1 MPFASPNNSP
11 SKLPIDDVIDDIKG
25 TLAQSSNLILIAAPG
40 AGKTTRVP
48 LALLQESWLEGK
60 KILMLEPRRVA
71 ARNAATFMASQLSEP
86 CGETVGYRMR
96 RESKISANTRIE
108 VVTEGILTRLLQS
121 DPELSD
127 VGLIIFDEFHE
138 RNLASDLGLALSLQC
153 QQVFNPD
160 LKLLVMSATLDSDA
174 LSKLLRA
181 PVIQSE
187 GRSFQV
193 DTHYRPTRDA
203 NEYLPRHMSR
213 VISEAVRENATG
225 DILAFLPG
233 VGEISRV
240 QDLLSNTLAG
250 TILLPL
256 HGQLSDKDQKQALA
270 PDPNGLRK
278 IILATNIAE
287 SSLTIN
293 GVSIV
298 IDSGLE
304 KRVTFR
310 PNLGL
315 SELATENISRASAI
329 QRQGRAG
336 RQSPGQCYRLY
347 SETSLQQRQDHI
359 KAEILSTDLTSLLGD
374 LLSWGASADELDWLT
389 PPPQG
394 HLSQAE
400 DLLTTLGIIKKGVIK
415 NGIIQEDI
423 TKDAQLTEHGQE
435 CLALGLDPR
444 LANMIIRGRE
454 MGMAQAAA
462 ELAALLQEPA
472 LLRPFADIEHAVH
485 VLKNKPVWKQRIQP
499 QAKRWISRNND
510 TEHADIGFL
519 LGCAFPDRIAKLRS
533 NEQPQRYQL
542 ASGSGAELDQNASL
556 IGTTWLAC
564 AEIAGGQPNRIRQ
577 ASKLSPE
584 TLAQLIKLH
593 PHMSQRHIDIRWLES
608 GQLLAEEQQRLGA
621 LVVQSKKITNLSNED
636 WLLAWHEQLEKQG
649 LALLNWD
656 DSATSL
662 RARLA
667 LIHEHQP
674 TDWPDVSDVA
684 LLATCVDWLDPFLTG
699 VRNSKA
705 LKKVNIHD
713 ALLSLLTWEQQQA
726 LNRLAPTHIKVA
738 SGSNIRIDYSQN
750 PPVLAVKLQE
760 MFGYEGQPSVM
771 NGQLPLLIHLLSP
784 ARRPLQVTQDLPH
797 FWRNSYAEVRKDMRG
812 RYPKHPWPEDPLSHE
827 ATRFTKK
834 RQN

>member
-1 MPFASPNNSP
+1 MPFVLP
-11 SKLPIDDVIDDIKG
+11 STSTINLPIDDVIDDIKAA
-25 TLAQSSNLILIAAPG
+25 LAQSSNLILIAAPG

-48 LALLQESWLEGK
+48 LALLNEDWLEGK

-71 ARNAATFMASQLSEP
+71 ARNAATFMASQLSEA
-86 CGETVGYRMR
+86 CGQTIGYRMR
-96 RESKISANTRIE
+96 RESKVSANTRIE
-108 VVTEGILTRLLQS
+108 VVTEGILTRLLQN

-138 RNLASDLGLALSLQC
+138 RHLASDLGLALSLQC

-174 LSKLLRA
+174 LRTLLNA
-181 PVIQSE
+181 PIIQSE
-187 GRSFQV
+187 GRSYPV
-193 DTHYRPTRDA
+193 ETHYRPARDA
-203 NEYLPRHMSR
+203 NEFLPRHMSR
-213 VISEAVRENATG
+213 VISEAIRENPTG

-233 VGEISRV
+233 VGEINRV
-240 QDLLSNTLAG
+240 QDLLGNSLTG
-250 TILLPL
+250 TTILPL
-256 HGQLSDKDQKQALA
+256 HGQLSDKEQKQVLA
-270 PDPNGLRK
+270 PDPSGLRK

-287 SSLTIN
+287 SSLTID

-315 SELATENISRASAI
+315 SELATENISRASAT

-347 SETSLQQRQDHI
+347 SETNLQQRQDHI
-359 KAEILSTDLTSLLGD
+359 KAEILSADLTSLLGD
-374 LLSWGASADELDWLT
+374 LLSWGANAYELDWLT
-389 PPPQG
+389 LPPQG

-400 DLLTTLGIIKKGVIK
+400 DLLTTLGMIKKGIIK
-415 NGIIQEDI
+415 D
-423 TKDAQLTEHGQE
+423 TQLTGHGQE

-444 LANMIIRGRE
+444 LANMIIRGRD

-472 LLRPFADIEHAVH
+472 LLRPFTDIEHAVH
-485 VLKNKPVWKQRIQP
+485 LLKNKSVWKQRIQP
-499 QAKRWISRNND
+499 QAKRWISRNKD

-533 NEQPQRYQL
+533 NEQLHRYQL
-542 ASGSGAELDQNASL
+542 ASGSGAELDQNAAL

-564 AEIAGGQPNRIRQ
+564 AEISGGQSNRIRQ
-577 ASKLSPE
+577 ACKLSSE
-584 TLAQLIKLH
+584 TLTQLITLH
-593 PHMSQRHIDIRWLES
+593 PNMSQRHIDIRWLES

-621 LVVQSKKITNLSNED
+621 LVVQSKKITDLSNDD
-636 WLLAWHEQLEKQG
+636 WLLAWHEQLKKQG

-667 LIHEHQP
+667 IAHQHQAG
-674 TDWPDVSDVA
+674 DWPDVSDAV
-684 LLATCVDWLDPFLTG
+684 LLSSLADWLDPFLTG
-699 VRNSKA
+699 VRNTKA
-705 LKKVNIHD
+705 LKKLNLHD
-713 ALLSLLTWEQQQA
+713 ALLSLLTWEQQQE

-760 MFGYEGQPSVM
+760 MFSYEGQPSVM

-797 FWRNSYAEVRKDMRG
+797 FWRNSYADVRKDMRG

>member
-1 MPFASPNNSP
+1 MTNV
-11 SKLPIDDVIDDIKG
+11 LPIDAVMG
-25 TLAQSSNLILIAAPG
+25 NLRSTLTSNNNLILIAAPG

-48 LALLQESWLEGK
+48 LALLNEPWLEGK

-86 CGETVGYRMR
+86 CGQTVGYRMR
-96 RESKISANTRIE
+96 RDSKVSANTRIE

-138 RNLASDLGLALSLQC
+138 RHLASDLGLSLSLQC
-153 QQVFNPD
+153 QQVFNPE
-160 LKLLVMSATLDSDA
+160 LKLLVMSATLDSDT
-174 LSKLLRA
+174 LSTLLNA

-187 GRSFQV
+187 GRSYPV
-193 DTHYRPTRDA
+193 ETHYRPARDA

-213 VISEAVRENATG
+213 VISEAVRENPAG

-240 QDLLSNTLAG
+240 QEQLGSTLDE
-250 TILLPL
+250 TIILPL
-256 HGQLSDKDQKQALA
+256 HGQLSDKEQKQVLQ
-270 PDPNGLRK
+270 PDPSNQRK

-287 SSLTIN
+287 SSLTID

-315 SELATENISRASAI
+315 SELATEAISRASAE

-336 RQSPGQCYRLY
+336 RQAPGICYRLY
-347 SETSLQQRQDHI
+347 SETSLQQRQAHI
-359 KAEILSTDLTSLLGD
+359 PAEILSADLAPLLTDLLA
-374 LLSWGASADELDWLT
+374 WGASADELEWLT

-394 HLSQAE
+394 HLKQAKQ
-400 DLLTTLGIIKKGVIK
+400 LLTTLGMLDNEQI
-415 NGIIQEDI
+415 
-423 TKDAQLTEHGQE
+423 TEHGQR
-435 CLALGLDPR
+435 CMALGVEPR
-444 LANMIIRGRE
+444 LANMIIRGAE
-454 MGMAQAAA
+454 SGMGNAAA
-462 ELAALLQEPA
+462 ELAALLQESG
-472 LLRPFADIEHAVH
+472 LLRQFSDLEHAVH

-499 QAKRWISRNND
+499 QAKRWLISKQQE
-510 TEHADIGFL
+510 TEHSDIGFL

-533 NEQPQRYQL
+533 NEQAQRYLL
-542 ASGSGAELDQNASL
+542 ASGTGAEVMRDSALS
-556 IGTTWLAC
+556 GETWLSC
-564 AEIAGGQPNRIRQ
+564 GDISGGQPNLIRQ
-577 ASKLSPE
+577 AARLS
-584 TLAQLIKLH
+584 LQSLNQLIALH
-593 PHMSQRHIDIRWLES
+593 PNLSQRHIDIRWLDN

-621 LVVQSKKITNLSNED
+621 LVVQSNKITSLTDED
-636 WLLAWHEQLEKQG
+636 WLMAWHDQLNKQG
-649 LALLNWD
+649 LTLLNWD
-656 DSATSL
+656 DNATSL
-662 RARLA
+662 RARLTLLHHHA
-667 LIHEHQP
+667 PQE
-674 TDWPDVSDVA
+674 WPEVSDA
-684 LLATCVDWLDPFLTG
+684 QLLRTLSDWLDPYLVG
-699 VRNSKA
+699 VRNMKA
-705 LKKVNIHD
+705 LKKVRVFD
-713 ALLSLLTWEQQQA
+713 ALMSQLTWEQQQA
-726 LNRLAPTHIKVA
+726 LSALAPTHLTVP
-738 SGSNIRIDYSQN
+738 SGSNIRIDYTHN

-760 MFGYEGQPSVM
+760 MFGYEGQPSVLK
-771 NGQLPLLIHLLSP
+771 GLVPLLIHLLSP

-797 FWRNSYAEVRKDMRG
+797 FWRNSYAEVRKDMCG